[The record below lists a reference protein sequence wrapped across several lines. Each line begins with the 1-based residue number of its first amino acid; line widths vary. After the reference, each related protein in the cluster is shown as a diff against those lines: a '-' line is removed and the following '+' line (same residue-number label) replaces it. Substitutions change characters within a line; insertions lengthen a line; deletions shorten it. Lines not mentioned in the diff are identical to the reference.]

1 MIKMTSLKKIF
12 RFLKPYTAMIAG
24 AVILMIVEVASNV
37 LQPKYMEQ
45 IVDDGVLRM
54 DIDVVVHAGIMML
67 VVAVVGGIGG
77 FISCV
82 LSNIY
87 SQRFGSD
94 LRKTA
99 FRKIMALSAEQSDVF
114 TPGALIT
121 RMTSDTRVVTEFSAV
136 LIQMLVKPLMLFIMG
151 IVMVLMIDPVYGLIL
166 LVTLPIQIILL
177 YFFIKHSSAIFRMI
191 QKKTDKLN
199 ASALHLVADNRLIKA
214 YVKEDYEAARFDKQ
228 SIDLAQTVM
237 KVQLF
242 MAILNPLV
250 MLLLNAVVLAVI
262 FIGGFQVQAQAI
274 QVGSIM
280 AAISYSQQIM
290 MSMMT
295 MGGIFQYV
303 SRSKV
308 SAERLEQVL
317 ELEPSVKSGT
327 IELNEPFESMEL
339 QNITF
344 RYPRCKDA
352 PLPALDDLSLTIRKG
367 ETVGILG
374 ATGAGKSTA
383 AQLMIRAYDPD
394 SGTVLINGRDIRNY
408 DLNSLHRQLIP
419 VFQNSDMLNGTL
431 RENIQKGCQC
441 SDEDFDRAV
450 HASMVA
456 EFADNLPQGYDTILS
471 ERGASLSGGQ
481 KQRVAIARALVR
493 QPSVLIFDDST
504 SNLDLDTERKVMDNI
519 TKAYQHQ
526 TMVLISQRIA
536 CVTRADRII
545 LLDCGHVAAQGTHAE
560 LLKSSPLYQTIY
572 ETQIAEGGDANE

>member
-1 MIKMTSLKKIF
+1 MTSLKKIF
-12 RFLKPYTAMIAG
+12 RFLKPYTAMVIF
-24 AVILMIVEVASNV
+24 AVILMVVEVASNV

-54 DIDVVVHAGIMML
+54 NIDVVVHAGVMML
-67 VVAVVGGIGG
+67 LVAVVGGIGG
-77 FISCV
+77 FVSCV

-87 SQRFGSD
+87 SQKFGSD

-99 FRKIMALSAEQSDVF
+99 FRKIMALSPEQSDVF

-121 RMTSDTRVVTEFSAV
+121 RMTSDTRVVTEFSAI

-151 IVMVLMIDPVYGLIL
+151 IVMVLTIDAVYGLIL
-166 LVTLPIQIILL
+166 LITLPIQVVLL
-177 YFFIKHSSAIFRMI
+177 YFFIKHSSAIFKII

-199 ASALHLVADNRLIKA
+199 ASALHLVADNRLIKS
-214 YVKEDYEAARFDKQ
+214 YVKEDYESASFDKQ

-242 MAILNPLV
+242 MAVLNPVV

-262 FIGGFQVQAQAI
+262 FIGGFQVQAQLI

-308 SAERLEQVL
+308 SAERLQQVM
-317 ELEPSVKSGT
+317 ELEPSVKSGSVK
-327 IELNEPFESMEL
+327 LDEPFESLEL
-339 QNITF
+339 NSITF

-352 PLPALDDLSLTIRKG
+352 PKPALDDLNITISKG

-374 ATGAGKSTA
+374 ATGAGKSTVA
-383 AQLMIRAYDPD
+383 HMMIRSYDPD
-394 SGTVLINGRDIRNY
+394 CGTVLLNSRDIREY
-408 DLNSLHRQLIP
+408 DLKSLHDHLIP
-419 VFQNSDMLNGTL
+419 VFQKSDMLAGSL
-431 RENIQKGCQC
+431 RDNITKGCKC
-441 SDEDFDRAV
+441 SEDDFDRAV
-450 HASMVA
+450 NAAMVD
-456 EFADNLPQGYDTILS
+456 EFADKLPDGYDTVIS

-481 KQRVAIARALVR
+481 KQRVAIARALIR
-493 QPSVLIFDDST
+493 EPSVLIFDDST

-519 TKAYQHQ
+519 TKQYKHL
-526 TMVLISQRIA
+526 TSVLISQRIA
-536 CVTRADRII
+536 GVMHADRII
-545 LLDCGHVAAQGTHAE
+545 LLDCGHVAAQGSHEE
-560 LLKSSPLYQTIY
+560 LMKTSPLYKSIY
-572 ETQIAEGGDANE
+572 DTQFAEGGDANE